1 MLLLSLLLASATA
14 PVISPAEIKADVR
27 ELSSDAFSGRG
38 PGEDGEAVTL
48 AYLEQQFAKAGFEPA
63 GEHGGWYQEMPLVRL
78 DR

>member
-1 MLLLSLLLASATA
+1 MLLLSLMLASATT
-14 PVISPAEIKADVR
+14 PIISPTGTKVDVR